1 MKFAELVCKYKW
13 DEVCAALI
21 HLYPNDR
28 KNIAGL
34 KMVFQQLQTLTH
46 AESNMRIILEE
57 VFDEFENGWYTC
69 VSGKNGT
76 LKKEE
81 NSEIF
86 KDDKIGNQEVSY
98 GIEFVDWKK
107 WLGMDIDL
115 GSISNYSET
124 DIIAHCLWEMT
135 FYGYTQEAIK
145 EQSVQLEEKA
155 GRGVSLK
162 LT

>member
-1 MKFAELVCKYKW
+1 MKFAELVYKYQW
-13 DEVCAALI
+13 DEICPALI
-21 HLYPNDR
+21 NLYPNDQ
-28 KNIAGL
+28 KNIAGF
-34 KMVFQQLQTLTH
+34 KMVFEQLQMLTP

-57 VFDEFENGWYTC
+57 VFGEFENGWYTC

-76 LKKEE
+76 FKKEE
-81 NSEIF
+81 NPEIL

>member
-1 MKFAELVCKYKW
+1 MKFAELVYKYKW
-13 DEVCAALI
+13 DEVCPALI
-21 HLYPNDR
+21 HLYPNDQ
-28 KNIAGL
+28 KNIAVF
-34 KMVFQQLQTLTH
+34 KMVFEQLQTLTH

-81 NSEIF
+81 NPEIF

-98 GIEFVDWKK
+98 GIEFVDWEEQ
-107 WLGMDIDL
+107 LGMDIDP
-115 GSISNYSET
+115 GSISNYPET

-145 EQSVQLEEKA
+145 KQSAQLKEKA
-155 GRGVSLK
+155 GRGTSLK
-162 LT
+162 L

>member
-1 MKFAELVCKYKW
+1 
-13 DEVCAALI
+13 
-21 HLYPNDR
+21 
-28 KNIAGL
+28 
-34 KMVFQQLQTLTH
+34 MVFEQLQMLTP
-46 AESNMRIILEE
+46 AESNMRIILGQ

-81 NSEIF
+81 NPEIF

-98 GIEFVDWKK
+98 GIEFMDWKK
-107 WLGMDIDL
+107 WLGMDIDP

-124 DIIAHCLWEMT
+124 DIIAHCLWEMI

-145 EQSVQLEEKA
+145 KQSAQLKEKA
-155 GRGVSLK
+155 NNK
-162 LT
+162 

>member
-1 MKFAELVCKYKW
+1 
-13 DEVCAALI
+13 
-21 HLYPNDR
+21 
-28 KNIAGL
+28 
-34 KMVFQQLQTLTH
+34 
-46 AESNMRIILEE
+46 

-81 NSEIF
+81 NPEIF

-98 GIEFVDWKK
+98 GIEFVDWEE
-107 WLGMDIDL
+107 WLGMDIDP

-145 EQSVQLEEKA
+145 KQSAQLKEKA
-155 GRGVSLK
+155 ERGTSLK
-162 LT
+162 L

>member
-1 MKFAELVCKYKW
+1 MKFAELVYKYKW
-13 DEVCAALI
+13 DEVCPALI
-21 HLYPNDR
+21 YLYPNDQ
-28 KNIAGL
+28 KNIAVF
-34 KMVFQQLQTLTH
+34 KMVFEQLQKLTH
-46 AESNMRIILEE
+46 AESNMRIILEK

-81 NSEIF
+81 NPEIF

-98 GIEFVDWKK
+98 GIEFVDWEE
-107 WLGMDIDL
+107 WLGMDIDP

-135 FYGYTQEAIK
+135 FYGYTKEAIK
-145 EQSVQLEEKA
+145 KQSAQLKEKA
-155 GRGVSLK
+155 GRGTSLK
-162 LT
+162 L

>member
-1 MKFAELVCKYKW
+1 MKFAELVYKYKW
-13 DEVCAALI
+13 DEVCPALI
-21 HLYPNDR
+21 HLYPNDQ
-28 KNIAGL
+28 KNIAVF
-34 KMVFQQLQTLTH
+34 KMVFEQLQTLIH

-81 NSEIF
+81 NPEIF

-98 GIEFVDWKK
+98 GIEFVDWEE
-107 WLGMDIDL
+107 WLGMDIDP

-145 EQSVQLEEKA
+145 KQSAQLKEKA
-155 GRGVSLK
+155 ERGTSLK
-162 LT
+162 L

>member
-1 MKFAELVCKYKW
+1 
-13 DEVCAALI
+13 
-21 HLYPNDR
+21 
-28 KNIAGL
+28 
-34 KMVFQQLQTLTH
+34 
-46 AESNMRIILEE
+46 MRIILEE
-57 VFDEFENGWYTC
+57 VFDEFENGWYAC

-98 GIEFVDWKK
+98 GIEFADWKK
-107 WLGMDIDL
+107 WLGMGIDL

>member
-1 MKFAELVCKYKW
+1 MKFTELVCKYKW
-13 DEVCAALI
+13 DEVRAALI

-28 KNIAGL
+28 KDIAGF
-34 KMVFQQLQTLTH
+34 KMVFEQLQTLTH
-46 AESNMRIILEE
+46 EESDMRIILEE
-57 VFDEFENGWYTC
+57 VFDEFENGGYTC

-81 NSEIF
+81 NPAIF

-98 GIEFVDWKK
+98 GIEFEDWKK

-155 GRGVSLK
+155 GRGISLK